1 MAGYSRQPNGKRFLI
16 HGGMDIFRAPDLIRE
31 GFWPYLQNIRQRILG
46 RITGRPTTGAAL
58 YTYPSAP
65 NTIVRL
71 NDTTPNGPA
80 SGFVRIIATDSGAL
94 YVNGTE
100 VDSGMTGQPPS
111 ICINQPDQSVQPW
124 AYIAD
129 SSMATVIVSD
139 SQQCTGMIKLR
150 SDMLT
155 RKTGIKEPQYPVQV
169 SINVDS
175 SSLWLSL
182 PANTPPWTNIGGVN
196 ADYDYNGTDTQP
208 PYPAIIA
215 TPVGGATVQLTVTGT
230 ATVNGATHAPGD
242 SASGAPGTQLTIPAT
257 S

>member
-1 MAGYSRQPNGKRFLI
+1 MAGYKRESNGKRFLVK
-16 HGGMDIFRAPDLIRE
+16 GGMNTRVAPDLVPE
-31 GFWPYLQNIRQRILG
+31 GEYIYLQNVRQRILG

-80 SGFVRIIATDSGAL
+80 SGFVRVIATDSGAL

-182 PANTPPWTNIGGVN
+182 PATTPPWTNIGG
-196 ADYDYNGTDTQP
+196 AYDPVTETISTGIRRLGTFGVF
-208 PYPAIIA
+208 YPQGAGASLVLTKGASTTAAA
-215 TPVGGATVQLTVTGT
+215 TPCCRWIPTVLPAEPT
-230 ATVNGATHAPGD
+230 AGRRC
-242 SASGAPGTQLTIPAT
+242 
-257 S
+257 

>member
-1 MAGYSRQPNGKRFLI
+1 MAGFARQPNGKRFLVK
-16 HGGMDIFRAPDLIRE
+16 GGMNTRVAPDLVPE
-31 GFWPYLQNIRQRILG
+31 GEYIYLQNIRQRILG

-100 VDSGMTGQPPS
+100 VDYGLSGQPPS

-129 SSMATVIVSD
+129 RLD
-139 SQQCTGMIKLR
+139 GDGHCLR
-150 SDMLT
+150 FAAM
-155 RKTGIKEPQYPVQV
+155 
-169 SINVDS
+169 
-175 SSLWLSL
+175 
-182 PANTPPWTNIGGVN
+182 
-196 ADYDYNGTDTQP
+196 
-208 PYPAIIA
+208 
-215 TPVGGATVQLTVTGT
+215 
-230 ATVNGATHAPGD
+230 HGD
-242 SASGAPGTQLTIPAT
+242 D
-257 S
+257 

>member
-1 MAGYSRQPNGKRFLI
+1 M
-16 HGGMDIFRAPDLIRE
+16 
-31 GFWPYLQNIRQRILG
+31 G
-46 RITGRPTTGAAL
+46 RITGRPITGAAL
-58 YTYPSAP
+58 YAYPSAP

-80 SGFVRIIATDSGAL
+80 SGFVRVIATDSGAL

-100 VDSGMTGQPPS
+100 VDSGLSGHPPS

-129 SSMATVIVSD
+129 SSMATVITSD

-196 ADYDYNGTDTQP
+196 ADYEYSGTDTQP
-208 PYPAIIA
+208 PYPAIIQRRLA
-215 TPVGGATVQLTVTGT
+215 GRRYTHGDRNGHSQRAGSCPGASRVRVLR
-230 ATVNGATHAPGD
+230 AI
-242 SASGAPGTQLTIPAT
+242 LAT
-257 S
+257 SLPRRSRWCLRSRMRTETSSLSPPGLALLRS

>member
-1 MAGYSRQPNGKRFLI
+1 
-16 HGGMDIFRAPDLIRE
+16 
-31 GFWPYLQNIRQRILG
+31 
-46 RITGRPTTGAAL
+46 
-58 YTYPSAP
+58 
-65 NTIVRL
+65 
-71 NDTTPNGPA
+71 
-80 SGFVRIIATDSGAL
+80 
-94 YVNGTE
+94 
-100 VDSGMTGQPPS
+100 
-111 ICINQPDQSVQPW
+111 
-124 AYIAD
+124 
-129 SSMATVIVSD
+129 
-139 SQQCTGMIKLR
+139 MIKLR

-230 ATVNGATHAPGD
+230 ATVNGSVHAPGD
-242 SASGAPGTQLTIPAT
+242 AGPSTAGYPGDFIVSPVIVVFAFTDANGNIIAQATGIGAPPVVGNVGAGATLTVPYGAAQLQIGINSQGGHFSANSGSFLVEAVVSTSAITKVSSIVGTHQRRDMGGFSALRAGSGVHLEEPQ
-257 S
+257 

>member
-1 MAGYSRQPNGKRFLI
+1 MAGYKREPNGKRFLI

-31 GFWPYLQNIRQRILG
+31 GFWPYLQNIRQRIMG

-58 YTYPSAP
+58 YAYPSAP

-80 SGFVRIIATDSGAL
+80 AGFVRIIATDSGAL

-100 VDSGMTGQPPS
+100 VDSGMSGQPPS

-175 SSLWLSL
+175 SS
-182 PANTPPWTNIGGVN
+182 
-196 ADYDYNGTDTQP
+196 
-208 PYPAIIA
+208 
-215 TPVGGATVQLTVTGT
+215 
-230 ATVNGATHAPGD
+230 
-242 SASGAPGTQLTIPAT
+242 
-257 S
+257 

>member
-1 MAGYSRQPNGKRFLI
+1 
-16 HGGMDIFRAPDLIRE
+16 
-31 GFWPYLQNIRQRILG
+31 
-46 RITGRPTTGAAL
+46 
-58 YTYPSAP
+58 
-65 NTIVRL
+65 
-71 NDTTPNGPA
+71 
-80 SGFVRIIATDSGAL
+80 
-94 YVNGTE
+94 
-100 VDSGMTGQPPS
+100 
-111 ICINQPDQSVQPW
+111 
-124 AYIAD
+124 
-129 SSMATVIVSD
+129 MATVIVSD

-242 SASGAPGTQLTIPAT
+242 SASGAPGYPTDYPGDFITGGLIVVFAFTDANGNIIAQATGIGAPPVVGNVGASATLTVPYGAAQLQIGVNSQGGTFAANSGSYLVQALVST
-257 S
+257 SAITKVSSIVGHHQRRDMGRFAALRAGIGVHLEEPQ